1 VVEGVVSSP
10 FVHGAKEFLD
20 VFSRRF
26 PMFVVSATPE
36 EELRSIISRRGLEGY
51 FRGIYGAPTTKTD
64 AISEILERTGSTRG
78 ETLFVGDAVNDL
90 NAARSC
96 GIRFVGRQPPDDPG
110 RFAGD
115 AGVEA
120 VVADLAGLS
129 RYLEGKPC

>member
-1 VVEGVVSSP
+1 VP
-10 FVHGAKEFLD
+10 GAKEFLD
-20 VFSRRF
+20 VFSRRL
-26 PMFVVSATPE
+26 PLFVVSATPE

-64 AISEILERTGSTRG
+64 AITEILERTGSTRD

-115 AGVEA
+115 EGVEA

-129 RYLEGKPC
+129 RYLEGNPC